1 MSTLSIWAWALA
13 AAAMIP
19 GATAQR
25 DVDDS
30 YTIGQRFEQYRSKYP
45 GIAWAPVTWREGQ
58 SVLFDRP
65 YKNSG
70 SRDLHIDI
78 FKGAP
83 SVAAK
88 GQGILLVHGGGWS
101 AGNKNHFYALAN
113 QLAQRGYTV
122 FLPEFRL
129 SPEAR
134 YPAGMIDIAD
144 ALAWARSH
152 AAEFGLTAD
161 HIAVGGA
168 SSGGQM
174 ASLLAYA
181 GPSGLFGDGK
191 DRRANALIDLDGV
204 LDFTVPEALKFEN
217 AAGDAS
223 PAARWLGGSFEHA
236 PAKWREASAASH
248 VGPGAV
254 PTLIVSSGIPRF
266 TQGKDRVIA
275 ALDRHHVAHR
285 IFAFENA
292 PHDFWLFE
300 PWLPRAA
307 AEIDGFLSDVA
318 SREPAAK

>member
-1 MSTLSIWAWALA
+1 MPSLSLLPWALV

-19 GATAQR
+19 GGTSHR
-25 DVDDS
+25 EVDDS
-30 YTIGQRFEQYRSKYP
+30 YTIGQRFEQYRGKYP
-45 GIAWAPVTWREGQ
+45 GIAWAPVIWREGQ

-70 SRDLHIDI
+70 TRDLHIDI
-78 FKGAP
+78 FKAAP
-83 SVAAK
+83 AVTPK
-88 GQGILLVHGGGWS
+88 GQGVLLVHGGGWS

-113 QLAQRGYTV
+113 LLAQRGYTV

-134 YPAGMIDIAD
+134 YPAGMIDIGD
-144 ALAWARSH
+144 ALAWARAH
-152 AAEFGLTAD
+152 AAEFGLRAD
-161 HIAVGGA
+161 RIAVGGA

-204 LDFTVPEALKFEN
+204 LDFTNPEALRFEN
-217 AAGDAS
+217 AAGETS
-223 PAARWLGGSFEHA
+223 PAARWLGGSYERA
-236 PAKWREASAASH
+236 PAIWRDASAASH

-275 ALDRHHVAHR
+275 ALDRYHVAHR
-285 IFAFENA
+285 SFAFENA

-300 PWLPRAA
+300 PWLPRAV
-307 AEIDGFLSDVA
+307 AEIDSFLTDLVPQGA
-318 SREPAAK
+318 GAK